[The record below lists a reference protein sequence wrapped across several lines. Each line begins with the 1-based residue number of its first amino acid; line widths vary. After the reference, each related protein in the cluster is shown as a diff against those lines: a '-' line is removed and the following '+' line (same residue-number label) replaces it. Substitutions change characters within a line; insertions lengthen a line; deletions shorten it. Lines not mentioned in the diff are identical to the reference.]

1 MSADRPPGGPGARRT
16 DPPDLESIRRLT
28 RRLARR
34 RRRLTRSVA
43 DDLTDLY
50 ALILGLVIVVSIT
63 VHGFGT
69 TGPVGFLASAG
80 PAPPAPGGAVVE
92 PVWLTVGAVIALVA
106 ACLGPLRRLG
116 PLFLRPEQVQW
127 WLPLPG
133 DRSSLLRHLVRRELA
148 VAWAASVGTGALIA
162 LINGGGL
169 LGAAGWTAL
178 AGGATGLALV
188 ALLASQVCGRP
199 TAVVVKGRLAALLGV
214 GACAGA
220 SLLVPLPEALAV
232 TVPALLGAL
241 LALAAA
247 PWWWRGPRRRLAGLA
262 DHSLR
267 QASARAFGVQAAA
280 LAMDTRALGRMVSAP
295 PRRPV
300 RPAGLRPAR
309 VCVGLP
315 GPPRALV
322 GVGAVDWLLLVR
334 QPRRLVQ
341 VAAGALLACGAIAAG
356 LPGPVTAFLLAA
368 GGWVAVLAVAEP
380 ARRAHADPG
389 PDELWAVRPLWVRAG
404 HLLVPSAVMLIWSLA
419 VWGALVLR
427 SGLGQGGAAGAPA
440 LIVVSG
446 IGWGAVALRSGF
458 RRDPDFSMLIP
469 TPLGAVPL
477 GAGEVVLSGP
487 DAALLVCLPAAAAV
501 AGFPV
506 TGSLVTGQT
515 VASGLALVW
524 ALRTGRER

>member
-1 MSADRPPGGPGARRT
+1 MSAVRPPGGPGARRA
-16 DPPDLESIRRLT
+16 DSPDLESIRRLT

-50 ALILGLVIVVSIT
+50 ALILGIVIVVSIT
-63 VHGFGT
+63 VHGLGT
-69 TGPVGFLASAG
+69 TGPAGFLASAG

-162 LINGGGL
+162 LINGGGV

-220 SLLVPLPEALAV
+220 SLLAPLPEALAV

-247 PWWWRGPRRRLAGLA
+247 LWWWRGPRRRLAGLA

-315 GPPRALV
+315 DPPRALV

-356 LPGPVTAFLLAA
+356 QPGPVTAFLLAA

-404 HLLVPSAVMLIWSLA
+404 HLLVPSAVMLVWSLA

-427 SGLGQGGAAGAPA
+427 SGLGQGGAAGALA
-440 LIVVSG
+440 LMVVSG

-477 GAGEVVLSGP
+477 GAGEVILSGP
-487 DAALLVCLPAAAAV
+487 DAALLVCLPAAAAA

-515 VASGLALVW
+515 VASGLALAW

>member
-1 MSADRPPGGPGARRT
+1 MSADRAPGGPGARRT

-34 RRRLTRSVA
+34 RRRLARSVA

-50 ALILGLVIVVSIT
+50 TLVLGTVIVVSIM
-63 VHGFGT
+63 VHGLGT
-69 TGPVGFLASAG
+69 TGPAGFLASAG
-80 PAPPAPGGAVVE
+80 PAPLVAGGAVAE
-92 PVWLTVGAVIALVA
+92 PVWLPVGAVIALVA

-162 LINGGGL
+162 LIDGGGV
-169 LGAAGWTAL
+169 LGAAGWTVL

-188 ALLASQVCGRP
+188 ALLASQLRGGP
-199 TAVVVKGRLAALLGV
+199 TVVVGERLVAFLGV

-220 SLLVPLPEALAV
+220 SLLVPLPDALVAPA
-232 TVPALLGAL
+232 PALSGAL
-241 LALAAA
+241 LALAAGA
-247 PWWWRGPRRRLAGLA
+247 WWWRGPRRRLAGLA

-267 QASARAFGVQAAA
+267 QASAQAFGVQAAA

-309 VCVGLP
+309 VCVRLP
-315 GPPRALV
+315 GAPRALL

-334 QPRRLVQ
+334 QPRRFAQ
-341 VAAGALLACGAIAAG
+341 AAAGALLACSAIAAG
-356 LPGPVTAFLLAA
+356 LPGPVTALLLAA

-389 PDELWAVRPLWVRAG
+389 PDNLWTARPVWVRAG
-404 HLLVPSAVMLIWSLA
+404 HLLAPSAVMLVWSLA

-427 SGLGQGGAAGAPA
+427 SGLGPGGAAGAPA
-440 LIVVSG
+440 LMVASG

-515 VASGLALVW
+515 VASGLALAW